1 MEKLVPKLRFPEF
14 KKNWENKSFN
24 SLYTFKSTN
33 SFSREN
39 LNYENGE
46 IKNIHYGDIHTK
58 FNTLFDITIEKVPF
72 INPTIDIAKIK
83 EDSYV
88 EEGDLIIADASE
100 NYDDI
105 GKMIEV
111 VNVNNEK
118 LVAGLHTFLAKRKNS
133 NNAIGFTANL
143 VKTWNVRQQILKIAQ
158 GTKVLSLST
167 GRLGEIT
174 LTIPQPEEQQ
184 KIATFLTS
192 VDERLTLLAQQ
203 KEKLELYK
211 KGVMQQIFSQKL
223 RFKDEKGNNYPD
235 WKRGRF
241 SKFIKL
247 YRGSSPR
254 PIVRYI
260 TTNKDGVNW
269 IKIGDT
275 KNSNNYR
282 ISSVSEKITKEGSLK
297 SRAVKSGEIILAN
310 SMSFGKSYLL
320 QIDGCIYDGWFV
332 LREYEKHY
340 EKEFLLQIL
349 NSEFLQKQYFKLST
363 GGVVQNISSEIVYS
377 TDLFCPCLE
386 EQQKIASFLSA
397 IDVQIEGVSK
407 KIEQTKMFKKGLL
420 QQMFV

>member
-1 MEKLVPKLRFPEF
+1 MEKVTPKLRFPEF

-58 FNTLFDITIEKVPF
+58 FNTLFDITKEKVPF
-72 INPTIDIAKIK
+72 INPTIDISKIK

-88 EEGDLIIADASE
+88 EKGDLIIADASE

-111 VNVNNEK
+111 VNVNDEK

-167 GRLGEIT
+167 GRLGEVT

-184 KIATFLTS
+184 KIASFLTS

-223 RFKDEKGNNYPD
+223 RFKDENENEYPD
-235 WKRGRF
+235 WEEKKLGDICKLQGGFAFKSNEFKETGIPVIRISNISNHTNHIDLNSIVF
-241 SKFIKL
+241 YNKIEKDENFTIKKGDL
-247 YRGSSPR
+247 IIAMSGATTGKSSIYNLEYYAYLNQR
-254 PIVRYI
+254 VGLFKSL
-260 TTNKDGVNW
+260 TNKLEYNFLIQFVFSDLF
-269 IKIGDT
+269 KKQLD
-275 KNSNNYR
+275 
-282 ISSVSEKITKEGSLK
+282 SLLV
-297 SRAVKSGEIILAN
+297 AGA
-310 SMSFGKSYLL
+310 
-320 QIDGCIYDGWFV
+320 QP
-332 LREYEKHY
+332 
-340 EKEFLLQIL
+340 
-349 NSEFLQKQYFKLST
+349 
-363 GGVVQNISSEIVYS
+363 NISSKDIESLSIPFPV
-377 TDLFCPCLE
+377 TE

-397 IDVQIEGVSK
+397 IDAQIEGVSK
-407 KIEQTKMFKKGLL
+407 KIEQTKLFKKGLL

>member
-1 MEKLVPKLRFPEF
+1 MEKLVPKLRFSEF
-14 KKNWENKSFN
+14 DGNWEEKSV
-24 SLYTFKSTN
+24 SELGTFIGGGTPDSSNEKYWKGNIPWISSSDLKDN
-33 SFSREN
+33 
-39 LNYENGE
+39 
-46 IKNIHYGDIHTK
+46 NIHEISMTRYINEEAIENSATKLIPKNSVLMVSRVGIGKFAVNRVDLCTSQDFTNLKTNNNSIFVANYFNARSNRFIKLSQGTSIQGFTTKDLKSAK
-58 FNTLFDITIEKVPF
+58 FN
-72 INPTIDIAKIK
+72 
-83 EDSYV
+83 
-88 EEGDLIIADASE
+88 
-100 NYDDI
+100 
-105 GKMIEV
+105 
-111 VNVNNEK
+111 
-118 LVAGLHTFLAKRKNS
+118 
-133 NNAIGFTANL
+133 
-143 VKTWNVRQQILKIAQ
+143 
-158 GTKVLSLST
+158 
-167 GRLGEIT
+167 
-174 LTIPQPEEQQ
+174 IPSHAEQQ
-184 KIATFLTS
+184 KIASFLTS
-192 VDERLTLLAQQ
+192 VDERLTLLSQQ

-223 RFKDEKGNNYPD
+223 RFKDENGKDYPD

-254 PIVRYI
+254 PIIRYI

-282 ISSVSEKITKEGSLK
+282 ISSVSEKITKEGALK

-340 EKEFLLQIL
+340 EKEFLIQIL
-349 NSEFLQKQYFKLST
+349 NSEFLQKQYFILST

-386 EQQKIASFLSA
+386 EQQKIASFLST

>member
-14 KKNWENKSFN
+14 KKDWENKSFN

-58 FNTLFDITIEKVPF
+58 FDSLFDITKEKVPF
-72 INPTIDIAKIK
+72 INLTIDISKIK

-111 VNVNNEK
+111 VNISNGK

-133 NNAIGFTANL
+133 NNAIGFTSNL

-158 GTKVLSLST
+158 GTKVLSLSA

-184 KIATFLTS
+184 KIASFLTS

-223 RFKDEKGNNYPD
+223 RFKDENGNDYPD
-235 WKRGRF
+235 WEEK
-241 SKFIKL
+241 KL
-247 YRGSSPR
+247 GDLFNFLRGSSLSKNDLKLDGENLCIHYGELFTIHREEIKYILSRTNISGTLSKSGDILMPSSDVTPKGLATASAIFYENVIIGGDINILR
-254 PIVRYI
+254 PSKSLNSLYFSYYLNFSKKEIIKLVTG
-260 TTNKDGVNW
+260 TTVKHIYNKDV
-269 IKIGDT
+269 KLL
-275 KNSNNYR
+275 KLK
-282 ISSVSEKITKEGSLK
+282 VSK
-297 SRAVKSGEIILAN
+297 SI
-310 SMSFGKSYLL
+310 
-320 QIDGCIYDGWFV
+320 
-332 LREYEKHY
+332 
-340 EKEFLLQIL
+340 
-349 NSEFLQKQYFKLST
+349 
-363 GGVVQNISSEIVYS
+363 
-377 TDLFCPCLE
+377 E

-407 KIEQTKMFKKGLL
+407 KITQTKMFKKGLL
-420 QQMFV
+420 QQLFV